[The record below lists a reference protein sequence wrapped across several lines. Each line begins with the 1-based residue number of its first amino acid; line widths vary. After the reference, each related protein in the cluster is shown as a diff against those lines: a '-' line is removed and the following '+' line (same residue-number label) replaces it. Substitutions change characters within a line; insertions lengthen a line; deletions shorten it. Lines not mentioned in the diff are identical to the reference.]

1 MQKVVE
7 GTVLGVVAA
16 AIVSVAFVA
25 ALLSASQ
32 TMTNAGTVT
41 GKGVGVFWDSAGTN
55 KTTLIGWGTLSPGD
69 TKSCLVYVKNVGY
82 DPVTLSMATSAWVP
96 SNASSS
102 ISLVWNCT
110 GYVLPLHNAFV
121 ACNLVLNVSSS
132 TTGITDFSFNITIAG
147 T

>member
-7 GTVLGVVAA
+7 GTVLGVVAV
-16 AIVSVAFVA
+16 AIVSVALVA

-32 TMTNAGTVT
+32 TMTNTGTVT
-41 GKGVGVFWDSAGTN
+41 GKGVEVFWDSAGTN
-55 KTTLIGWGTLSPGD
+55 KTTLISWGTMSPGD
-69 TKSCLVYVKNVGY
+69 TKSCLVYVKNVGN
-82 DPVTLSMATSAWVP
+82 DPVTLSMTTSAWVP

-110 GYVLPLHNAFV
+110 GHVLPLHNAFV

>member
-1 MQKVVE
+1 
-7 GTVLGVVAA
+7 
-16 AIVSVAFVA
+16 
-25 ALLSASQ
+25 
-32 TMTNAGTVT
+32 
-41 GKGVGVFWDSAGTN
+41 
-55 KTTLIGWGTLSPGD
+55 
-69 TKSCLVYVKNVGY
+69 VYVKNVGN
-82 DPVTLSMATSAWVP
+82 DPVTLSMNTSAWVP

-121 ACNLVLNVSSS
+121 ACNLTLSVSSS

>member
-1 MQKVVE
+1 
-7 GTVLGVVAA
+7 LGIVAA

-32 TMTNAGTVT
+32 TMTNTGTVT
-41 GKGVGVFWDSAGTN
+41 GKGVEVFWDSAGTN

-69 TKSCLVYVKNVGY
+69 AKSCLVYVKNVGY
-82 DPVTLSMATSAWVP
+82 DPVALSMTTSAWAP

-132 TTGITDFSFNITIAG
+132 TAGITDFSFNITIAG

>member
-7 GTVLGVVAA
+7 GTVLGVVAV
-16 AIVSVAFVA
+16 AIVSVALVA

-55 KTTLIGWGTLSPGD
+55 KTTLISWGTLSPGD
-69 TKSCLVYVKNVGY
+69 TKSCLVYVKNVGN
-82 DPVTLSMATSAWVP
+82 DPVILSMTTSAWVP

>member
-1 MQKVVE
+1 
-7 GTVLGVVAA
+7 LGVVAV
-16 AIVSVAFVA
+16 AIVSVALVA

-32 TMTNAGTVT
+32 TMTNTGTVT
-41 GKGVGVFWDSAGTN
+41 GKGVEVFWDSAGTN
-55 KTTLIGWGTLSPGD
+55 KTTLISWGTLSPGD
-69 TKSCLVYVKNVGY
+69 TRSCLVYVKNVGY
-82 DPVTLSMATSAWVP
+82 DPVTLSMTTSAWVP
-96 SNASSS
+96 SNASRS

-132 TTGITDFSFNITIAG
+132 TTGITDFSFNMTIAG

>member
-1 MQKVVE
+1 M
-7 GTVLGVVAA
+7 GVVAV
-16 AIVSVAFVA
+16 AIVTIALVA

-32 TMTNAGTVT
+32 TMTNTGTVT
-41 GKGVGVFWDSAGTN
+41 GIGVGVFWDSAGTN
-55 KTTLIGWGTLSPGD
+55 KTTLISWGTLLPGD
-69 TKSCLVYVKNVGY
+69 TRSCLVYVKNVGY

-102 ISLVWNCT
+102 IGLVWNCT
-110 GYVLPLHNAFV
+110 GYVLPLHDAFV

-132 TTGITDFSFNITIAG
+132 ITGITDFSFNITITG